1 MEGKVMLTYLIYV
14 TEDLIATALLV
25 GIVLSYARA
34 AWQKAGVRIVLG
46 STIAGLV
53 LSVAMAVL
61 KQTTN
66 LVDTGTW
73 NMRIFIVAAIAAVV
87 FLVCLIK
94 PLAKTKVG
102 SWVGQV
108 ALGLFVLLRVFY
120 KVPDVYLYPFNF
132 NLPDGNMLSS
142 DFAVRIAGYLLGA
155 AMVALACVALY
166 KSLREVDRR
175 PIGIAAAL
183 VVFIIGLVQMMTC
196 VQTMLARR
204 MIAQNHTLFEL
215 VKFFSNNSQLFVFI
229 IMAIAAVLAIMVIV
243 MSLRDNEPY
252 SNPAEH
258 RKIKAKWRNRRR
270 WAICLI
276 VCLVLSIVTITVVK
290 DYETRG
296 PELSPSEECE
306 VRDGNVY
313 VPLEQVEDGHL
324 HRFTYETEAGYQ
336 TSQKNYVTQGG
347 VGVRFIIIKKPGSSA
362 YGIGLDACEICGETG
377 YYERDGQVVCK
388 LCDVVMNINTIG
400 FKGGCNPIPIE
411 YSIADGYIILPCDGL
426 SEYEKTF
433 KS

>member
-1 MEGKVMLTYLIYV
+1 MLTYLIYV
-14 TEDLIATALLV
+14 IEDLIATALLA
-25 GIVLSYARA
+25 GFALSYARA
-34 AWQKAGVRIVLG
+34 AWGKPGLRVILGGIVC
-46 STIAGLV
+46 GLAM
-53 LSVAMAVL
+53 SVAMAVF

-73 NMRIFIVAAIAAVV
+73 NMRIFVVAAVCAAV
-87 FLVCLIK
+87 FLLCFIK
-94 PLAKTKVG
+94 PIANSKVG
-102 SWVGQV
+102 STVSQL
-108 ALGLFVLLRVFY
+108 ALSLFVLCRLFY
-120 KVPDVYLYPFNF
+120 KAPDVFLYPFNF
-132 NLPDGNMLSS
+132 NLPDGNVLSS
-142 DFAVRIAGYLLGA
+142 DFAVRISGFMLGIA
-155 AMVALACVALY
+155 VVVLACLALF
-166 KSLREVDRR
+166 KCLREVARR
-175 PIGIAAAL
+175 PIGIGTAA
-183 VVFIIGLVQMMTC
+183 VVVIIGVVQMMTC

-204 MIAQNHTLFEL
+204 MIAQNHTLFQV
-215 VKFFSNNSQLFVFI
+215 VKFFSNNSQLFVFV
-229 IMAIAAVLAIMVIV
+229 IMAIALVLAIMVIA

-252 SNPAEH
+252 RNPAEH
-258 RKIKAKWRNRRR
+258 RKNKAKWRNRRR
-270 WAICLI
+270 WSVCLI
-276 VCLVLSIVTITVVK
+276 VCLVLSAVTITVVK

-324 HRFTYETEAGYQ
+324 HRFTYETQAGYK
-336 TSQKNYVTQGG
+336 TSQNNYVTQGG

-400 FKGGCNPIPIE
+400 FKGGCNPIPVE
-411 YSIADGYIILPCDGL
+411 YSISDGYIILPTDAL

>member
-1 MEGKVMLTYLIYV
+1 MLTYLIYV
-14 TEDLIATALLV
+14 IEDLIATALLA
-25 GIVLSYARA
+25 GFALSYARA
-34 AWQKAGVRIVLG
+34 AWGKPGLRVILGGIVC
-46 STIAGLV
+46 GLAM
-53 LSVAMAVL
+53 SVAMAVF

-73 NMRIFIVAAIAAVV
+73 NMRIFVVAAVCAVV
-87 FLVCLIK
+87 FMLCFIK
-94 PLAKTKVG
+94 PIANSKVG
-102 SWVGQV
+102 STVSQL
-108 ALGLFVLLRVFY
+108 ALSLFVLCRLFY
-120 KVPDVYLYPFNF
+120 KAPDVFLYPFNF
-132 NLPDGNMLSS
+132 NLPDGNVLSS
-142 DFAVRIAGYLLGA
+142 DFAVRISGFMLGIA
-155 AMVALACVALY
+155 VVVLACLALF
-166 KSLREVDRR
+166 KCLREVARR
-175 PIGIAAAL
+175 PIGIGTAA
-183 VVFIIGLVQMMTC
+183 VVVIIGVVQMMTC

-204 MIAQNHTLFEL
+204 MIAQNHTLFQV
-215 VKFFSNNSQLFVFI
+215 VKFFSNNSQLFVFV
-229 IMAIAAVLAIMVIV
+229 IMAIALVLAIMVIA

-252 SNPAEH
+252 RNPAEH
-258 RKIKAKWRNRRR
+258 RKNKAKWRNRRR
-270 WAICLI
+270 WSVCLI
-276 VCLVLSIVTITVVK
+276 VCLVLSAVTITVMK

-324 HRFTYETEAGYQ
+324 HRFTYETQAGYK
-336 TSQKNYVTQGG
+336 TSQNNYVTQGG

-400 FKGGCNPIPIE
+400 FKGGCNPIPVE
-411 YSIADGYIILPCDGL
+411 YSISDGYIILPTDAL

>member
-1 MEGKVMLTYLIYV
+1 MLTYLIYV
-14 TEDLIATALLV
+14 IEDLIATALLA
-25 GIVLSYARA
+25 GFALSYARA
-34 AWQKAGVRIVLG
+34 AWGKPGLRVILGGIVC
-46 STIAGLV
+46 GLAM
-53 LSVAMAVL
+53 SVAMAVF

-73 NMRIFIVAAIAAVV
+73 NMRIFVVAAVCAVV
-87 FLVCLIK
+87 FMLCFIK
-94 PLAKTKVG
+94 PIANSKVG
-102 SWVGQV
+102 STVSQL
-108 ALGLFVLLRVFY
+108 ALSLFVLCRLFY
-120 KVPDVYLYPFNF
+120 KAPDVFLYPFNF
-132 NLPDGNMLSS
+132 NLPDGNVLSS
-142 DFAVRIAGYLLGA
+142 DFAVRISGFMLGIA
-155 AMVALACVALY
+155 VVVLACLALF
-166 KSLREVDRR
+166 KCLREVARR
-175 PIGIAAAL
+175 PVGIGTAA
-183 VVFIIGLVQMMTC
+183 VVVIIGVVQMMTC

-204 MIAQNHTLFEL
+204 MIAQNHTLFQV
-215 VKFFSNNSQLFVFI
+215 VKFFSNNSQLFVFV
-229 IMAIAAVLAIMVIV
+229 IMAIALVLAIMVIA

-252 SNPAEH
+252 RNPAEH
-258 RKIKAKWRNRRR
+258 RKNKAKWRNRRR
-270 WAICLI
+270 WSVCLI
-276 VCLVLSIVTITVVK
+276 VCLVLSAVTITVVK

-324 HRFTYETEAGYQ
+324 HRFTYETQAGYK
-336 TSQKNYVTQGG
+336 TSQNNYVTQGG

-400 FKGGCNPIPIE
+400 FKGGCNPIPVE
-411 YSIADGYIILPCDGL
+411 YSISDGYIILPTDAL

>member
-1 MEGKVMLTYLIYV
+1 MLTYLIYV
-14 TEDLIATALLV
+14 IEDLIATALLA
-25 GIVLSYARA
+25 GFALSYARA
-34 AWQKAGVRIVLG
+34 AWGKPGLRVILGGIVC
-46 STIAGLV
+46 GLAM
-53 LSVAMAVL
+53 SVAMAVF

-73 NMRIFIVAAIAAVV
+73 NMRIFVVAAVCAVV
-87 FLVCLIK
+87 FMLCFIK
-94 PLAKTKVG
+94 PIANSKVG
-102 SWVGQV
+102 STVSQL
-108 ALGLFVLLRVFY
+108 ALSLFVLCRLFY
-120 KVPDVYLYPFNF
+120 KAPDVFLYPFNF
-132 NLPDGNMLSS
+132 NLPDGNVLSS
-142 DFAVRIAGYLLGA
+142 DFAVRISGFMLGIA
-155 AMVALACVALY
+155 VVVLACLALF
-166 KSLREVDRR
+166 KCLREVARR
-175 PIGIAAAL
+175 PIGIGTAA
-183 VVFIIGLVQMMTC
+183 VVVIIGVVQMMTC

-204 MIAQNHTLFEL
+204 MIAQNHTLFQV
-215 VKFFSNNSQLFVFI
+215 VKFFSNNSQLFVFV
-229 IMAIAAVLAIMVIV
+229 IMAIALVLAIMVIA

-252 SNPAEH
+252 RNPAEH
-258 RKIKAKWRNRRR
+258 RKNKAKWRNRRR
-270 WAICLI
+270 WSVCLI
-276 VCLVLSIVTITVVK
+276 VCLVLSAVTITVVK

-324 HRFTYETEAGYQ
+324 HRFTYETQAGYK
-336 TSQKNYVTQGG
+336 TSQNNYVTQGG

-400 FKGGCNPIPIE
+400 FKGGCNPIPVE
-411 YSIADGYIILPCDGL
+411 YSISDGYIILPTDAL

>member
-1 MEGKVMLTYLIYV
+1 MLTYLIYV
-14 TEDLIATALLV
+14 IEDLIATALLA
-25 GIVLSYARA
+25 GLALSYARA
-34 AWQKAGVRIVLG
+34 AWGKAGLRVILG
-46 STIAGLV
+46 GVVCGLAM
-53 LSVAMAVL
+53 SVVMAVF

-73 NMRIFIVAAIAAVV
+73 NMRIFVVAVVCAVV
-87 FLVCLIK
+87 FMLCFIK
-94 PLAKTKVG
+94 PIANSKVG
-102 SWVGQV
+102 STVSQL
-108 ALGLFVLLRVFY
+108 ALSLFVLCRVFY
-120 KVPDVYLYPFNF
+120 KAPDVFLYPFNF
-132 NLPDGNMLSS
+132 NLPDGNVLSS
-142 DFAVRIAGYLLGA
+142 DFAVRISGFVLGIA
-155 AMVALACVALY
+155 VVVLACLALF
-166 KSLREVDRR
+166 KCLREVARR
-175 PIGIAAAL
+175 PIGIGTAA
-183 VVFIIGLVQMMTC
+183 VVVIIGVVQMMTC

-204 MIAQNHTLFEL
+204 MIAQNHTLFQV
-215 VKFFSNNSQLFVFI
+215 VKFFSNNSQLFVFV
-229 IMAIAAVLAIMVIV
+229 IMAIALVLALMVIV

-252 SNPAEH
+252 RNPAEH
-258 RKIKAKWRNRRR
+258 RKNKAKWRNRRR
-270 WAICLI
+270 WSVCLI
-276 VCLVLSIVTITVVK
+276 VCLVLSAATITVVK

-324 HRFTYETEAGYQ
+324 HRFTYETQAGYK
-336 TSQKNYVTQGG
+336 TSQNNYVTQGG

-400 FKGGCNPIPIE
+400 FKGGCNPIPVE
-411 YSIADGYIILPCDGL
+411 YSISDGYIILPTDAL